1 MKRLHFVLAALLV
14 LPVFFSCDEKP
25 EPDPI
30 PTPPPTP
37 VDPVTPPEP
46 EPVPIEFRRT
56 IRFDNNIVSAN
67 SSNDYV
73 AIYKKELAQTKSGDP
88 RAISTGSY
96 TFDQKTRT
104 YDLKGFGK
112 LEILSDTKIAFT
124 PDGGSRKEYSAKMTE
139 IASDEKSDAY
149 IVNRSWTIKET
160 ILRMDSRGVNYT
172 YPGDLDLNKVEK
184 DARDLG
190 IEFKYHMDDGMVVN
204 KVIITDALLAASF
217 KNGQSYAAEH
227 TFKVSGGKFNLSE
240 YTNGLEGTAT
250 LQFIEDMCVITI
262 DTNLDESE
270 AKIILTL
277 VEAK

>member
-1 MKRLHFVLAALLV
+1 MNTHFGAGVLLERMA
-14 LPVFFSCDEKP
+14 
-25 EPDPI
+25 
-30 PTPPPTP
+30 
-37 VDPVTPPEP
+37 
-46 EPVPIEFRRT
+46 
-56 IRFDNNIVSAN
+56 
-67 SSNDYV
+67 NDYV
-73 AIYKKELAQTKSGDP
+73 AIYKKELVLTKSGDP
-88 RAISTGSY
+88 REISTGSY
-96 TFDQKTRT
+96 TFDQKTKT

-240 YTNGLEGTAT
+240 TIRDAT
-250 LQFIEDMCVITI
+250 PSQERRIR
-262 DTNLDESE
+262 
-270 AKIILTL
+270 
-277 VEAK
+277 

>member
-73 AIYKKELAQTKSGDP
+73 AVYKQELVLTKSGDP
-88 RAISTGSY
+88 RQISTGSY
-96 TFDQKTRT
+96 TFDQKTKA
-104 YDLKGFGK
+104 YDLKDFGK
-112 LEILSDTKIAFT
+112 LEILSDTKVAFT
-124 PDGGSRKEYSAKMTE
+124 PVGGSRKEYSAKMTE
-139 IASDEKSDAY
+139 IVSDEKSDAN
-149 IVNRSWTIKET
+149 IINRSWTIKET

-172 YPGDLDLNKVEK
+172 YEGLDLNKVEK

-190 IEFKYHMDDGMVVN
+190 IEFKYHMDDGMVVS

-217 KNGQSYAAEH
+217 KNGQAYAAEH
-227 TFKVSGGKFNLSE
+227 TLGASGGKFNLSE

-250 LQFIEDMCVITI
+250 VQFIDEMCVITI
-262 DTNLDESE
+262 DTSLDESE

>member
-1 MKRLHFVLAALLV
+1 MKRLQFVLAALLV
-14 LPVFFSCDEKP
+14 LPVFFSCGKDP
-25 EPDPI
+25 EPTPI

-56 IRFDNNIVSAN
+56 IRFDNNIVSTN

-73 AIYKKELAQTKSGDP
+73 AVYKKELVLTKSGDP
-88 RAISTGSY
+88 REISTGSY
-96 TFDQKTRT
+96 SFDQKTKT

-139 IASDEKSDAY
+139 IVSNENSDANH
-149 IVNRSWTIKET
+149 INRSWTIKET
-160 ILRMDSRGVNYT
+160 ILLMESRGVNKSYE
-172 YPGDLDLNKVEK
+172 GLDLNKVEK

-190 IEFKYHMDDGMVVN
+190 IDFKYHMDDGMVVS

-227 TFKVSGGKFNLSE
+227 TLGASGGKFSLSE
-240 YTNGLEGTAT
+240 YTNGLDGTAT
-250 LQFIEDMCVITI
+250 VQFKEELCIITI

>member
-1 MKRLHFVLAALLV
+1 MKRLQFVLAALLV
-14 LPVFFSCDEKP
+14 LPVFLSCGKDP
-25 EPDPI
+25 EPTPI

-56 IRFDNNIVSAN
+56 IRFDNNIVSTN

-73 AIYKKELAQTKSGDP
+73 AVYKKELVLTKSGDP
-88 RAISTGSY
+88 REISTGSY
-96 TFDQKTRT
+96 SFDQKTKT

-139 IASDEKSDAY
+139 IVSNENSDANH
-149 IVNRSWTIKET
+149 INRSWTIKET
-160 ILRMDSRGVNYT
+160 ILLMESRGVNKSYE
-172 YPGDLDLNKVEK
+172 GLDLNKVEK

-190 IEFKYHMDDGMVVN
+190 IDFKYHMDDGMVVS

-227 TFKVSGGKFNLSE
+227 TLGASGGKFSLSE
-240 YTNGLEGTAT
+240 YTNGLDGTAT
-250 LQFIEDMCVITI
+250 VQFKEELCIITI